1 MHKKVRKA
9 IIPAAGLGTRFLP
22 FTKSS
27 PKEMLPLI
35 DKPTIQY
42 IIEEAVASGIEEI
55 VIITSSTKH
64 TMENHFDVNWE
75 LEQRLLAKGKEEECK
90 EIRDIANLAN
100 IYYIRQKEPKGLGHA
115 ILTARSFIGDE
126 PFAIMLGDDVVVN
139 DDNPA
144 IGQLIKQYE
153 KTGVSILGTQEVSKE
168 DTVKYGIVKP
178 SGTSEKNGK
187 LMKLSG
193 MVEKPDL
200 GTAPSQSAVLG
211 RYLLTPEIFDV
222 LETQEPGKGGEI
234 QLTDA
239 IQRLMSKQVVYSYD
253 FDGKRYDIG
262 NKLGF
267 LEATIEFALNREDLK
282 DDMKNLLEKYR

>member
-1 MHKKVRKA
+1 
-9 IIPAAGLGTRFLP
+9 
-22 FTKSS
+22 
-27 PKEMLPLI
+27 
-35 DKPTIQY
+35 
-42 IIEEAVASGIEEI
+42 
-55 VIITSSTKH
+55 
-64 TMENHFDVNWE
+64 
-75 LEQRLLAKGKEEECK
+75 
-90 EIRDIANLAN
+90 
-100 IYYIRQKEPKGLGHA
+100 
-115 ILTARSFIGDE
+115 
-126 PFAIMLGDDVVVN
+126 MLGDDVVVN